1 MNDVMLRRVAL
12 RCVLPS
18 LAFLLCVE
26 AATTHLVTSAPATP
40 VDPESGKLLFVDKAV
55 PATL

>member
-26 AATTHLVTSAPATP
+26 AATTHLTSAPATP